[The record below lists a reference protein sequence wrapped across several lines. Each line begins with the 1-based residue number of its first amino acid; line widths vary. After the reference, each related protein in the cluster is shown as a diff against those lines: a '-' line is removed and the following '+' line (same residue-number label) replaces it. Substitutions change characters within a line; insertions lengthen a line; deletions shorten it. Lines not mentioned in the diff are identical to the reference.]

1 MAFDYSLSNEKPERL
16 KKKTT
21 QNLSMLRKKATVH
34 KIHLGFSDDN
44 TENIDSK
51 IVLFKK
57 NSLFYREQ
65 YYRLKIWD

>member
-1 MAFDYSLSNEKPERL
+1 MKHQKDLKKNNPKPERV
-16 KKKTT
+16 K
-21 QNLSMLRKKATVH
+21 KKATVH

-44 TENIDSK
+44 TENTDSK

>member
-1 MAFDYSLSNEKPERL
+1 
-16 KKKTT
+16 
-21 QNLSMLRKKATVH
+21 MLRKKATVH